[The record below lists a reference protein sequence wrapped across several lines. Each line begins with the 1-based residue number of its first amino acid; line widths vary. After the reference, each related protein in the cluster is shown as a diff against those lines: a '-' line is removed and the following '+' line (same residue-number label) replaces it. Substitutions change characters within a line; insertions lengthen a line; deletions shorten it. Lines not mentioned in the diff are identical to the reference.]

1 MSGTVL
7 HVFVAPRKR
16 SLPVAVNSAEAV
28 AERGLRGDRY
38 FDNANRT
45 GPDCQLS
52 LIEIENIE
60 EVERVTGIEITP
72 GLPRRNVVTQ
82 GIRLNDLVG
91 KRFSVGSA
99 VCEGVELC
107 EPCAVIAKVI
117 GGKAV
122 RSFVRKA
129 GLRARI
135 VSGGL
140 IAVGDA
146 VRELPDGETASSP
159 ALSRNGAPAT
169 RG

>member
-7 HVFVAPRKR
+7 HIFIAPRKR
-16 SLPVAVNSAEAV
+16 SIPEAVKSVEAV
-28 AERGLRGDRY
+28 AGRGLRGDRY
-38 FDNANRT
+38 FDDANRT

-52 LIEIENIE
+52 LIEIESIE
-60 EVERVTGIEITP
+60 EVERVTGIEISP
-72 GLPRRNVVTQ
+72 GLLRRNVVTQ

-91 KRFSVGSA
+91 KRFGVGGA

-117 GGKAV
+117 GGKAM
-122 RSFVRKA
+122 RPFVRKA

-140 IAVGDA
+140 IAVGDGVDA
-146 VRELPDGETASSP
+146 VMTRTPELVASPGSK
-159 ALSRNGAPAT
+159 
-169 RG
+169 